1 MAVVYKRFEVW
12 YIDPTSKAELQKA
25 GDINFTYLSK
35 TQDLASDGNY
45 HDSAYV
51 FNLFNTCGIDNEA
64 IQGPIAWETLA
75 NVDYLKIATPNAVE
89 LLPNATGQSCSV
101 KLKASNGYYALL
113 SYGSV
118 PSGAAAWGAAM
129 IDFELYT
136 DGGAYKGV
144 MPFFRGGWNAVSFTA
159 IQNFDGE
166 FTTTSHQLIALSNSG
181 ENMYI
186 FSYEYYTLYVD
197 QQSWLTAIPD
207 YEPTPPTP
215 PDTDPYASIDGE
227 GALPG
232 GADVDLPAE
241 PTLSALDAGMFAL
254 FAPSSSQMKSLASYL
269 WTDFGGAG
277 TDVVAMLGEV
287 VEALK
292 RTVANPLEL
301 VLGLSIIA
309 SQGLSKGGSSNVHVG
324 FWDTGVSMTKLAK
337 QYFTVDCGS
346 ITFNP
351 VCGDTFLDYAPYSK
365 FSIFL
370 PYVGTKIL
378 DANDVVGH
386 TISVKYRGD
395 CVTGGLVCY
404 LKRDGTIIAEFAGN
418 CALNLPLSADSWGQ
432 TISGGL
438 SIVAGA
444 AGGAIKG
451 GAAGAAAGAVASAAS
466 VATNPSVLSPQ
477 VEYTGAVA
485 GGSGHM
491 GSQKPFILREAVRFH
506 STSHFN
512 TVTGY
517 PSFYYRKLG
526 DCTGFTQVVDVHM
539 DGLSAT
545 GDELTEIESLL
556 KGGVIL

>member
-1 MAVVYKRFEVW
+1 MIYGGYLDGYDVTYQLTKCTGDAGN
-12 YIDPTSKAELQKA
+12 PT
-25 GDINFTYLSK
+25 I
-35 TQDLASDGNY
+35 
-45 HDSAYV
+45 
-51 FNLFNTCGIDNEA
+51 I
-64 IQGPIAWETLA
+64 P
-75 NVDYLKIATPNAVE
+75 P
-89 LLPNATGQSCSV
+89 
-101 KLKASNGYYALL
+101 
-113 SYGSV
+113 
-118 PSGAAAWGAAM
+118 AAAVTNMRFTPTGENYFTSASVSIAGM
-129 IDFELYT
+129 GYPVGPVQFNFNPDTGELRVGPVASEIVVIVT
-136 DGGAYKGV
+136 AGGA
-144 MPFFRGGWNAVSFTA
+144 
-159 IQNFDGE
+159 
-166 FTTTSHQLIALSNSG
+166 
-181 ENMYI
+181 
-186 FSYEYYTLYVD
+186 
-197 QQSWLTAIPD
+197 
-207 YEPTPPTP
+207 
-215 PDTDPYASIDGE
+215 DPYSEVDGE

-254 FAPSSSQMKSLASYL
+254 FAPSSSQMRALASYL

-277 TDVVAMLGEV
+277 TDVVQMLGEV

-292 RTVANPLEL
+292 RTVANPLDL

-324 FWDTGVSMTKLAK
+324 FWDTGVSMTKLSK

-346 ITFNP
+346 VTFNP

-418 CALNLPLSADSWGQ
+418 CALNLPLSAESWGQ

-444 AGGAIKG
+444 VGGAVKG
-451 GAAGAAAGAVASAAS
+451 GAAGAATGAVSAAAS

-477 VEYTGAVA
+477 VEYTSAVA

-506 STSHFN
+506 STSRFN

-517 PSFYYRKLG
+517 PSFYYKKLG
-526 DCTGFTQVVDVHM
+526 DCTGFTQVVDVHIH
-539 DGLSAT
+539 GLSAT
-545 GDELTEIESLL
+545 GAELTEIESLL

>member
-1 MAVVYKRFEVW
+1 MTYGAYPFQLIVMGSASYPTHIW
-12 YIDPTSKAELQKA
+12 SYIPVL
-25 GDINFTYLSK
+25 
-35 TQDLASDGNY
+35 
-45 HDSAYV
+45 
-51 FNLFNTCGIDNEA
+51 NTA
-64 IQGPIAWETLA
+64 LT
-75 NVDYLKIATPNAVE
+75 
-89 LLPNATGQSCSV
+89 SCSC
-101 KLKASNGYYALL
+101 LSSLAYSSSSFSNNLLTGNASSQTLSTNPNIAALFE
-113 SYGSV
+113 
-118 PSGAAAWGAAM
+118 A
-129 IDFELYT
+129 DFEPEPI
-136 DGGAYKGV
+136 V
-144 MPFFRGGWNAVSFTA
+144 P
-159 IQNFDGE
+159 
-166 FTTTSHQLIALSNSG
+166 
-181 ENMYI
+181 
-186 FSYEYYTLYVD
+186 
-197 QQSWLTAIPD
+197 PD
-207 YEPTPPTP
+207 V
-215 PDTDPYASIDGE
+215 DTDPYANIDGE

-254 FAPSSSQMKSLASYL
+254 FAPSSSQMKALASYL

-277 TDVVAMLGEV
+277 TDVVQMLGEV

-292 RTVANPLEL
+292 RTVANPLDL

-324 FWDTGVSMTKLAK
+324 FWDTGVAMTKLSK

-418 CALNLPLSADSWGQ
+418 CALNLPLSAESWGQ

-444 AGGAIKG
+444 VGGAIKG
-451 GAAGAAAGAVASAAS
+451 GPSGAAAGAVASAAS
-466 VATNPSVLSPQ
+466 VATNPSVLAPQ
-477 VEYTGAVA
+477 VEYTSAVA

-517 PSFYYRKLG
+517 PSFYYKKLG
-526 DCTGFTQVVDVHM
+526 DCTGFTQVVDVHIH
-539 DGLSAT
+539 GLSAT
-545 GDELTEIESLL
+545 GAELSEIESLL

>member
-1 MAVVYKRFEVW
+1 MDYFYRIFPGDTKLIEGGALTADGYTFLNHFPSINDCYITLLVAPGYTPSPGMIDMIKMIFPNINYGAWEADKTYEFTDNPDHYVRTKSSFGDTPLYYNNTEIYGRPSSSSTHGFVYGVTDI
-12 YIDPTSKAELQKA
+12 YSTSAGPTSGETRFCIIMFNDDYTDYITL
-25 GDINFTYLSK
+25 GFTVYWTEH
-35 TQDLASDGNY
+35 TQQMWLYRS
-45 HDSAYV
+45 S
-51 FNLFNTCGIDNEA
+51 IS
-64 IQGPIAWETLA
+64 GPIYV
-75 NVDYLKIATPNAVE
+75 NQFYN
-89 LLPNATGQSCSV
+89 
-101 KLKASNGYYALL
+101 
-113 SYGSV
+113 
-118 PSGAAAWGAAM
+118 
-129 IDFELYT
+129 
-136 DGGAYKGV
+136 
-144 MPFFRGGWNAVSFTA
+144 FFRNVEPS
-159 IQNFDGE
+159 
-166 FTTTSHQLIALSNSG
+166 
-181 ENMYI
+181 
-186 FSYEYYTLYVD
+186 
-197 QQSWLTAIPD
+197 PD
-207 YEPTPPTP
+207 PPAP
-215 PDTDPYASIDGE
+215 SDTDPYANIDGE

-241 PTLSALDAGMFAL
+241 HTLSALDAGMFAL
-254 FAPSSSQMKSLASYL
+254 FSPSSSQMKALAAYL

-292 RTVANPLEL
+292 RTVANPLDL

-324 FWDTGVSMTKLAK
+324 FWDTGVSMTKLSK

-346 ITFNP
+346 VSFGP

-418 CALNLPLSADSWGQ
+418 CALNLPLSAESWGQ

-444 AGGAIKG
+444 VGGAVKG
-451 GAAGAAAGAVASAAS
+451 GAAGAATGAVSAAAS

-477 VEYTGAVA
+477 VEYTSAVA

-517 PSFYYRKLG
+517 PSFYFKKLG
-526 DCTGFTQVVDVHM
+526 DCTGFTQVVDVHIH
-539 DGLSAT
+539 GLSAT
-545 GDELTEIESLL
+545 GAELTEIETLL

>member
-1 MAVVYKRFEVW
+1 MATFEKFVAMTINGVVFVVPMFVIDSASDTVLYGPDDSVVFNTLIARFEGQSGSCVEPGT
-12 YIDPTSKAELQKA
+12 YTVSPGYTVEVTNSSYRVRTPTTNFLLNS
-25 GDINFTYLSK
+25 INT
-35 TQDLASDGNY
+35 LASESIDRVAIG
-45 HDSAYV
+45 HDTVNDLYYISVSSLTNRIMFMYTSFQCILPTLGSQGRVTWIMERGDSLYASWSSIPNDVMENV
-51 FNLFNTCGIDNEA
+51 FKE
-64 IQGPIAWETLA
+64 
-75 NVDYLKIATPNAVE
+75 
-89 LLPNATGQSCSV
+89 
-101 KLKASNGYYALL
+101 
-113 SYGSV
+113 
-118 PSGAAAWGAAM
+118 
-129 IDFELYT
+129 YT
-136 DGGAYKGV
+136 
-144 MPFFRGGWNAVSFTA
+144 
-159 IQNFDGE
+159 
-166 FTTTSHQLIALSNSG
+166 
-181 ENMYI
+181 
-186 FSYEYYTLYVD
+186 
-197 QQSWLTAIPD
+197 
-207 YEPTPPTP
+207 PTP
-215 PDTDPYASIDGE
+215 PDTDPYSGVDGE

>member
-1 MAVVYKRFEVW
+1 MTTYNVTPHDPTLYYIPTDKGRYVFLVWKIDSEIIPGDRVIMSQSMQMNTIPITLFAADNIVTQFTSTDGRF
-12 YIDPTSKAELQKA
+12 YIDDSNVLRLRRA
-25 GDINFTYLSK
+25 D
-35 TQDLASDGNY
+35 TQS
-45 HDSAYV
+45 
-51 FNLFNTCGIDNEA
+51 F
-64 IQGPIAWETLA
+64 IATLA
-75 NVDYLKIATPNAVE
+75 LILGTDTGSMVQNYTFETPMGLWYTNVLGRTGVSLEGTPTYPVE
-89 LLPNATGQSCSV
+89 LV
-101 KLKASNGYYALL
+101 KNTADLFGIFGTTRPVTFDFTITSTMAEIGEYFKE
-113 SYGSV
+113 YG
-118 PSGAAAWGAAM
+118 
-129 IDFELYT
+129 E
-136 DGGAYKGV
+136 
-144 MPFFRGGWNAVSFTA
+144 
-159 IQNFDGE
+159 
-166 FTTTSHQLIALSNSG
+166 
-181 ENMYI
+181 
-186 FSYEYYTLYVD
+186 
-197 QQSWLTAIPD
+197 
-207 YEPTPPTP
+207 PPTP
-215 PDTDPYASIDGE
+215 PEPEDTDPYANIDGE

-254 FAPSSSQMKSLASYL
+254 FAPSSSQMKALASYL

-277 TDVVAMLGEV
+277 TDVVQMLGEV

-292 RTVANPLEL
+292 RTVANPLDL

-370 PYVGTKIL
+370 PYVGTKTL

-438 SIVAGA
+438 SVVAGA
-444 AGGAIKG
+444 VGGAVTG
-451 GAAGAAAGAVASAAS
+451 GAAGAAAGAVTSAAS
-466 VATNPSVLSPQ
+466 VATNPSVLAPQ

-545 GDELTEIESLL
+545 GAELTEIESLL